1 MIGCLIGLLYEIHSK
16 ALSKPGLK
24 RHCLMG
30 FPLPWIWQGNNFVHI
45 LVYSMLHQY
54 YIQII
59 YIMYADIYRVIY
71 YISMHLIKNQIL
83 KLLFFN
89 VFCYIDV
96 WYILSF
102 LYMLISMFF
111 YYFMLHVF
119 RLYMMLYNY
128 VIL

>member
-1 MIGCLIGLLYEIHSK
+1 MIGCLIGLLHMYEIHSK

-24 RHCLMG
+24 IHCLMG

-45 LVYSMLHQY
+45 LVYSMLHQD

-83 KLLFFN
+83 KLLF
-89 VFCYIDV
+89 
-96 WYILSF
+96 
-102 LYMLISMFF
+102 
-111 YYFMLHVF
+111 
-119 RLYMMLYNY
+119 
-128 VIL
+128 